1 MTDQGRRGRGRVA
14 LAVGAALGVV
24 GGVAYRLNAG
34 KRAAPTPLM
43 VGSVVPDDEFYADER
58 YIHDHL
64 VDATIGDWRTRIF
77 DQGPMNVTAGD
88 VQGPTDAATDDVP
101 IFFVPIIKGLEVV
114 YAKQL
119 RLFAETHRVLLY
131 ERTESLDRPVGT
143 EVRAEEIRRVLDHL
157 GIERAHIVALGD
169 AGIPAF
175 NFVRDHPSRC
185 RSLTVL
191 CLGPRYKVPPFWL
204 NEGIINTAMERLP
217 LEYIVPGSVVRK
229 QVLRGLAGTGRLP
242 AHLIGHMLDYMP
254 EQTRLYKYSILPMTR
269 HHEMAPWA
277 HRITVPTLLMDR
289 DDDRVAPVA
298 EMQELAALLPQCHG
312 LFVFNDGGRFIT
324 YTWADPIN
332 ARLREFFAAV
342 KAGTPATYR
351 FEEVPG

>member
-1 MTDQGRRGRGRVA
+1 MTEQGRRGGGRLA
-14 LAVGAALGVV
+14 LAVGAVFGVV
-24 GGVAYRLNAG
+24 GGITYRLTAR
-34 KRAAPTPLM
+34 KRAAAPAPVM
-43 VGSVVPDDEFYADER
+43 VGSIVGDDEFFADER
-58 YIHDHL
+58 YIHDHF
-64 VDATIGDWRTRIF
+64 VEATIGGWQTRIF
-77 DQGPMNVTAGD
+77 DQGPTSGTA
-88 VQGPTDAATDDVP
+88 DDVP
-101 IFFVPIIKGLEVV
+101 IFFIPIIKGLEVV

-143 EVRAEEIRRVLDHL
+143 EVRAGEIRRVLDHL
-157 GIERAHIVALGD
+157 GIERAHVVALGD

-185 RSLTVL
+185 QSLTVL

-217 LEYIVPGSVVRK
+217 LEHIVPGSVVRK
-229 QVLRGLAGTGRLP
+229 QVLRGLTGTGRLP

-269 HHEMAPWA
+269 HHEMASWA

-298 EMQELAALLPQCHG
+298 EMQELAVLLPQCHG
-312 LFVFNDGGRFIT
+312 LSVFNDGGRFIT

-332 ARLREFFAAV
+332 ARLRAFFAAV

>member
-1 MTDQGRRGRGRVA
+1 MAENGRWGGGRIA
-14 LAVGAALGVV
+14 LAAGAALGVLGSIV
-24 GGVAYRLNAG
+24 YGARRRSGAS
-34 KRAAPTPLM
+34 APAPLM
-43 VGSVVPDDEFYADER
+43 VGSVVPDDEFFADER
-58 YIHDHL
+58 YIHERF
-64 VDATIGDWRTRIF
+64 VAATIGDWRTRIF
-77 DQGPMNVTAGD
+77 DQGPIDGT
-88 VQGPTDAATDDVP
+88 PDDVP
-101 IFFVPIIKGLEVV
+101 IFFIPIIKGLEVV

-175 NFVRDHPSRC
+175 NFVRDYPARC
-185 RSLTVL
+185 QSLTVL

-229 QVLRGLAGTGRLP
+229 QVLRGLTGTGRLP

-269 HHEMAPWA
+269 HHEMADWA

-298 EMQELAALLPQCHG
+298 EMQELASLLPQCHG
-312 LFVFNDGGRFIT
+312 LSVFNDGGRFIT

-342 KAGTPATYR
+342 MAGAPATYR

>member
-1 MTDQGRRGRGRVA
+1 MTEQGRRGGGRLA
-14 LAVGAALGVV
+14 LAVGAALGVA
-24 GGVAYRLNAG
+24 GSVAYGLKAR
-34 KRAAPTPLM
+34 KRAAAPPPLM
-43 VGSVVPDDEFYADER
+43 IGSVVPDDEFFADER
-58 YIHDHL
+58 YIHDHF
-64 VDATIGDWRTRIF
+64 VDVTIGDWRTRLF
-77 DQGPMNVTAGD
+77 DQGPANG
-88 VQGPTDAATDDVP
+88 AADDVP
-101 IFFVPIIKGLEVV
+101 IFFIPIIKGLEVV

-119 RLFAETHRVLLY
+119 RLFAQTHRVLLY

-185 RSLTVL
+185 QSLTVL
-191 CLGPRYKVPPFWL
+191 CLGPRYTVPPFWL

-229 QVLRGLAGTGRLP
+229 QVLRGLTGTGRLP

-269 HHEMAPWA
+269 HHEMASWA

-342 KAGTPATYR
+342 KAGTPVAYR